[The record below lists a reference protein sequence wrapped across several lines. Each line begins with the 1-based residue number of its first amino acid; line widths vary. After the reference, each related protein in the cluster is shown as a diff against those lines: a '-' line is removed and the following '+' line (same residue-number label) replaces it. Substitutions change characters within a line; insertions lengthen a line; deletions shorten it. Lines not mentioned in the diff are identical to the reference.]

1 MRNINSILNGGD
13 GSFGWKDGV
22 DMGLKVFDNIWD
34 KTQNKNN
41 SNNNNN
47 NNGNNNYN
55 PNPIVI
61 REKSDNT
68 LLYVAI
74 GAAALIA
81 VVLITKD

>member
-13 GSFGWKDGV
+13 GSFGWQDGF
-22 DMGLKVFDNIWD
+22 DMGLKLFDNIWD

>member
-22 DMGLKVFDNIWD
+22 DMGLKLFDNIWD